1 VRIALDATPLILTS
15 GGLPRY
21 VNELSLALAREF
33 PEDDYLLLSDQ
44 PFPLPLNAPPNLLRG
59 RSAHAELDKRWW
71 LWGVRQAIRESGA
84 QLFHGTNFEVPYLS
98 ETPAILT
105 IHDLSPWRNPEW
117 HDAAGRVRRRTPW
130 LVRFQ
135 RARMILTV
143 SEAVRKEIISH
154 FGVRPEQVRAVPLA
168 ASTNFRPMLA
178 SASPQTN
185 PPARPFFLFVGT
197 LEPRKNV
204 AALVE
209 AWRATKAETG
219 ADLIIAGRNRT
230 DFVPIEQSEGLNLLG
245 EVSDDQLPRLY
256 SDALAFVYPTLYE
269 GFGLPVLEAMQCGCP
284 VITSHDPAVM
294 EVAGGAAIHANSAHE
309 LADAMRSIA
318 GNIRL
323 QKDLRAA
330 GLARAA
336 AFSWKSTARE
346 TRAIYS
352 GLLRTEL
359 PGKA

>member
-21 VNELSLALAREF
+21 VNELSLALAGEF
-33 PEDDYLLLSDQ
+33 PEDEYLLLSDQ
-44 PFPLPLNAPPNLLRG
+44 PFPLPGNAPPNLLRG
-59 RSAHAELDKRWW
+59 RGAHAELDKRWW
-71 LWGVRQAIRESGA
+71 LWGVRQAIRDAGV

-98 ETPAILT
+98 EIPAILT

-117 HDAAGRVRRRTPW
+117 HDSAGRVRRRTPW
-130 LVRFQ
+130 LVRFR

-154 FGVRPEQVRAVPLA
+154 FGMRPEQVRAVPLA
-168 ASTNFRPMLA
+168 ASSIFRPVPA
-178 SASPQTN
+178 TASPLN
-185 PPARPFFLFVGT
+185 PPASRPFFLFVGT

-204 AALVE
+204 AALVD

-230 DFVPIEQSEGLNLLG
+230 DFVPIEPCEGLNLLG

-256 SDALAFVYPTLYE
+256 SDALAFVYPTFYE

-284 VITSHDPAVM
+284 VITSNDPAVM
-294 EVAGGAAIHANSAHE
+294 EVAGGAAIHTNSAHE
-309 LADAMRSIA
+309 LADSMRNLA
-318 GNIRL
+318 ANQGLR
-323 QKDLRAA
+323 KDLSKA

-336 AFSWKSTARE
+336 DFSWKRTARD
-346 TRAIYS
+346 TRSIYA
-352 GLLRTEL
+352 GLL
-359 PGKA
+359 GNA

>member
-21 VNELSLALAREF
+21 VNELALALARQF
-33 PEDDYLLLSDQ
+33 PEDEYLLLSDQ
-44 PFPLPLNAPPNLLRG
+44 PFSLPRPYGGETAPPNLTRG
-59 RSAHAELDKRWW
+59 RGAQEGLDRRWW

-84 QLFHGTNFEVPYLS
+84 QLFHGTNFEVPYVS
-98 ETPAILT
+98 EIPAILT

-130 LVRFQ
+130 LVRFR

-143 SEAVRKEIISH
+143 SEAVRREIINH
-154 FGVRPEQVRAVPLA
+154 FGVRPDQVRAVPLA
-168 ASTNFRPMLA
+168 ASPMFRPD
-178 SASPQTN
+178 PGN
-185 PPARPFFLFVGT
+185 PVSRPFFLFVGT

-209 AWRATKAETG
+209 AWRATKHQTG

-230 DFVPIEQSEGLNLLG
+230 DFIPIEPSDGLNLLG

-256 SDALAFVYPTLYE
+256 SDALAFVYPTFYE

-284 VITSHDPAVM
+284 VITSHDPAVV
-294 EVAGGAAIHANSAHE
+294 EVAGGAAIHAHSALE

-318 GNIRL
+318 ANPRL
-323 QKDLRAA
+323 RGDLRKA

-336 AFSWKSTARE
+336 HFSWTGTALE

-352 GLLRTEL
+352 ELL
-359 PGKA
+359 GGS

>member
-1 VRIALDATPLILTS
+1 MRIALDATPLILTS

-21 VNELSLALAREF
+21 VSELALALASQF

-44 PFPLPLNAPPNLLRG
+44 PFSLPRPCGGESTPPNLTRG
-59 RSAHAELDKRWW
+59 RGAQKELDRRWW

-98 ETPAILT
+98 DIPAILT

-117 HDAAGRVRRRTPW
+117 HDSAGRVRRRTPW
-130 LVRFQ
+130 LVRF
-135 RARMILTV
+135 RRSRMILTV
-143 SEAVRKEIISH
+143 SEAVRREIINH
-154 FGVRPEQVRAVPLA
+154 FDVRPDQVRAVPLA
-168 ASTNFRPMLA
+168 ASAMFRPVEG
-178 SASPQTN
+178 STRSN
-185 PPARPFFLFVGT
+185 PDAKPFFLFVGT

-209 AWRATKAETG
+209 AWRATKQQTG

-230 DFVPIEQSEGLNLLG
+230 DFVPIEPCEGLNLLG

-256 SDALAFVYPTLYE
+256 SDALAFVYPTFYE

-284 VITSHDPAVM
+284 VITSHDPAVV
-294 EVAGGAAIHANSAHE
+294 EVAGGAAIHAHSTLE
-309 LADAMRSIA
+309 LADAMRSVA
-318 GNIRL
+318 ANPRLRGDL
-323 QKDLRAA
+323 QKA

-336 AFSWKSTARE
+336 AFSWTGTARD

-352 GLLRTEL
+352 ELLGAT
-359 PGKA
+359 